1 MNPSKSHHC
10 FPMCFS
16 ALLNLYNCPTLRFSL
31 THTQTQVHPVTAID
45 YTQSD
50 EILCLFC
57 FAMQNKV
64 VYTDGTIMKIS
75 AAVVF
80 LAVHVVCSYLCW
92 WSHISGHL
100 GWDLLRSHPKNM
112 VWGVGNTGKNCDQAK
127 SVIAVIGWS
136 CCQQDNTHL
145 QCDVHNR
152 CSHFPECFKWVKMDW
167 LIAKQTTHPLRHH
180 FSLCLN
186 QY

>member
-16 ALLNLYNCPTLRFSL
+16 ALLNLYNCPTLSFLSHTHKHKFIQSL
-31 THTQTQVHPVTAID
+31 QLITR
-45 YTQSD
+45 SLMK
-50 EILCLFC
+50 LCLFC
-57 FAMQNKV
+57 FVMQNKV

-100 GWDLLRSHPKNM
+100 SWDSLRSHPKNM
-112 VWGVGNTGKNCDQAK
+112 VWGGVMAEYRQKLWSGKKWSLWLADHAANRIIPIYGVMFITGAQIFLNA
-127 SVIAVIGWS
+127 SNGWKLT
-136 CCQQDNTHL
+136 D
-145 QCDVHNR
+145 
-152 CSHFPECFKWVKMDW
+152 
-167 LIAKQTTHPLRHH
+167 
-180 FSLCLN
+180 
-186 QY
+186 